1 MAKLEVETENIT
13 NLVKKRLEK
22 AKGVLML
29 LESFLPTAKDL
40 EPLKKTSE
48 KVLHSLGIPTLNDLE
63 KLNKKI
69 DKLTKKKEKNQS

>member
-13 NLVKKRLEK
+13 DLLKKRLEK

-29 LESFLPTAKDL
+29 LEGFLPTSKDL

-48 KVLHSLGIPTLNDLE
+48 KILHCLGVPTVSDIE

-69 DKLTKKKEKNQS
+69 DKLSSKKDKS